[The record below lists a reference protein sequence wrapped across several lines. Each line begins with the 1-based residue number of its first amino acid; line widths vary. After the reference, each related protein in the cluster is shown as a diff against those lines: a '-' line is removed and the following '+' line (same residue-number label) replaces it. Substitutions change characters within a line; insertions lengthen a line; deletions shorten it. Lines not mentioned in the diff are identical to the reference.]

1 MDVIKKYVASG
12 PSFVI
17 LYLVLVFP
25 TYVLAYFGSN
35 SVVVNAG
42 LAAVDAAAGGGN
54 GLNILLFAHLVCLG
68 GLVLISWLRG
78 PVVDKGWLVIFPV
91 LASVFEM
98 VPGLN
103 WIPLIPTGM
112 HLAAIIV
119 GVSSRPV
126 TEWSKLALNGGT
138 MLSA

>member
-1 MDVIKKYVASG
+1 MDAIKKYVAAG

-17 LYLVLVFP
+17 IYLLLMFP
-25 TYVLAYFGSN
+25 TYVLPYFGSN
-35 SVVVNAG
+35 SAVVNAG
-42 LAAVDAAAGGGN
+42 LAAADAMAGGGN
-54 GLNILLFAHLVCLG
+54 GLNILMFAHLACLG

-78 PVVDKGWLVIFPV
+78 AVVDKSWLVIFPI
-91 LASVFEM
+91 LAAVFDM

-119 GVSSRPV
+119 GVSSKSV
-126 TEWSKLALNGGT
+126 TQ
-138 MLSA
+138 